1 MSKFVADDEVL
12 SVLQG
17 FNPWWAGKPLA
28 VPEFKRLAFHTARKY
43 LDDPSLRRAIL
54 LAGPRR
60 VGKSTIL
67 NQIAVEQV
75 ASGVDARSIVYIS
88 LDHPVL
94 RMVSLSDILGL
105 YHATVHAE
113 DKPVTLLL
121 DEVHYASEWELEI
134 KQLVDRRPN
143 YRILATGSAS
153 VVQKHRLAESGV
165 GRWVSVSIPTLSFY
179 EFIQITREHLPA
191 VRPTLVPSNLSKLS
205 GRDRLALAAAF
216 RPLLPLFQR
225 YLFVGGFPETA
236 TSSDTGFAQRLL
248 REDVVERVLRR
259 DMVALFGVRNVE
271 ELERLF
277 LYLCFHSGGILA
289 VNTVASELGTT
300 RTTVANH
307 LEVLERAHLIY
318 RLAPI
323 ATGGKKILKARQK
336 IYLLDAAL
344 RNAVL
349 MRTPEAVQK
358 EDLGTVV
365 ETTILRHVIAYHY
378 RDIPKFG
385 YWRDGA
391 SDQEVDV
398 IVESPAYNLPFEVK
412 YRSNAVLTAR
422 AGIVQYCR
430 EAKVTEAYWVTRD
443 DRDFDVVTFS
453 GVKNQFVR
461 VPAHIL
467 TFLLGQAERV
477 KWGI

>member
-1 MSKFVADDEVL
+1 MLEFVTAEEVL

-17 FNPWWAGKPLA
+17 FNPWWAAKPLP
-28 VPEFKRLAFHTARKY
+28 VPEFKRLAFYTARKY
-43 LDDPSLRRAIL
+43 LDDAGLRRAIL

-67 NQIAVEQV
+67 NQIAVEKV

-94 RMVSLSDILGL
+94 RMVRLSEILAL

-134 KQLVDRRPN
+134 KQLVDHRPN

-153 VVQKHRLAESGV
+153 VVQRHRLAESGV

-191 VRPTLVPSNLSKLS
+191 VRPTLVPSQLSKLS

-236 TSSDTGFAQRLL
+236 ISSDTVFAQRLL

-277 LYLCFHSGGILA
+277 LYLCFHSGGIVA

-323 ATGGKKILKARQK
+323 ATGGKKVLKARQK
-336 IYLLDAAL
+336 IYLVDAAL

-365 ETTILRHVIAYHY
+365 ETTVLRHVIAYHY
-378 RDIPKFG
+378 RDVPKFG
-385 YWRDGA
+385 YWRDAA
-391 SDQEVDV
+391 SDKEVDV

-412 YRSNAVLTAR
+412 YRSNAVLA
-422 AGIVQYCR
+422 AQEGIVQYCR
-430 EAKVTEAYWVTRD
+430 ETNVTEAYWVTRD
-443 DRDFDVVTFS
+443 DRDFDVVTFP
-453 GVKNQFVR
+453 GVKNPFVR